1 MCIYEPTR
9 SPTTPK
15 PSVKPS
21 RNPTRRPVDL
31 QPATTTT
38 TTSTAADNDASPTSV
53 TPTKSPII
61 ANDTNPQQQC
71 GQYHPDPES
80 QDSTTKRC
88 TNGLNDFPSVWY
100 NNEDLRSQY
109 FYETGDDCCRDYWGE
124 NSCDIVDLC
133 DVQSGDTDGDVDDV
147 DANENNGSEE
157 GDEGATCGKWHPES
171 DKQKSWLVH
180 FSLVSLK
187 SS

>member
-1 MCIYEPTR
+1 
-9 SPTTPK
+9 
-15 PSVKPS
+15 
-21 RNPTRRPVDL
+21 L
-31 QPATTTT
+31 QPAITTT
-38 TTSTAADNDASPTSV
+38 TTSTAADNDAPPTSAIPTESPRKGVVMQPAATTTTTSSTAADNDAPSTSV

-71 GQYHPDPES
+71 GQYHPDMES

-88 TNGLNDFPSVWY
+88 TNGL
-100 NNEDLRSQY
+100 NEDLRSQY

-180 FSLVSLK
+180 FSLLSLK